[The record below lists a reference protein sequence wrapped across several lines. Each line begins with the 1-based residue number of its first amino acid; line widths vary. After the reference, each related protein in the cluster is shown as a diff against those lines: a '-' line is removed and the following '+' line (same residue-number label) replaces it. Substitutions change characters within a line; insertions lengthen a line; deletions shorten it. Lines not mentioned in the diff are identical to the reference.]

1 MSCWLLSESMR
12 NERMKLGEEGGND
25 QWSAPLFTL
34 REPGS
39 GTILFAPRFADPAGQ
54 KPNTLHPDLVNQ

>member
-1 MSCWLLSESMR
+1 MT
-12 NERMKLGEEGGND
+12 LGEEGGND

-54 KPNTLHPDLVNQ
+54 KPNTLHPIWPINYRG

>member
-1 MSCWLLSESMR
+1 MR
-12 NERMKLGEEGGND
+12 NERMTRGEEGGND
-25 QWSAPLFTL
+25 QWSAPLFTQ

-54 KPNTLHPDLVNQ
+54 KPNTLHPDLANQ

>member
-1 MSCWLLSESMR
+1 MR
-12 NERMKLGEEGGND
+12 NERMTRGEEGGND

-39 GTILFAPRFADPAGQ
+39 GTILFAPRFADLAGQ

>member
-1 MSCWLLSESMR
+1 MGH
-12 NERMKLGEEGGND
+12 ERMTRGEEGGND

-54 KPNTLHPDLVNQ
+54 KQNTLRPDLANQ

>member
-1 MSCWLLSESMR
+1 MGD
-12 NERMKLGEEGGND
+12 ERMTRGEEGGRND

-54 KPNTLHPDLVNQ
+54 KPNTLHPDLANQ